1 MHTNIKHTFYFYE
14 DDRLD
19 QALEQFVE
27 QRLTSLPPFD
37 DISMFVPP
45 ADNFVVRAHDA
56 PLFCIS
62 FDIVLEA
69 PEEHAISEYNHSGI
83 GRTLFQLAT
92 EGELRDLYVMD
103 HANIDVIYR

>member
-1 MHTNIKHTFYFYE
+1 MHANIKHTFYFYE

-19 QALEQFVE
+19 QALERLVE
-27 QRLTSLPPFD
+27 ERLTSLSPFD

-45 ADNFVVRAHDA
+45 ADNFVVRAHDH
-56 PLFCIS
+56 PLFCIA
-62 FDIVLEA
+62 FDSIVEA
-69 PEEHAISEYNHSGI
+69 SEEHAITEYNDSGI
-83 GRTLFQLAT
+83 GRKLFQLAT